1 MSISTKLFA
10 TQMLDQFKTIEDR
23 LQGLQTQ
30 VATGSRIPK
39 SSAQPIDAVALSARN
54 ELDTRLS
61 QYQKNLSK
69 VNDRLGLADTTLETA
84 INGAIRAKEL
94 FVASNTDTV
103 TQSERLAARQEIL
116 GIRETLLGLANA
128 TDSAGDSLFGGF
140 STEADPFR
148 EQIDGTVLYRG
159 DGGEHT
165 LGVSERVKLPTSLN
179 GGRVFMQIG
188 AGDERKSAFDVLNG
202 LSNALL
208 TSTDF
213 VQKHQVGVAE
223 GLDFKV
229 NASREPQTWSF
240 TLEGPNGPE
249 KISATVNSDS
259 MTPLV
264 DAINSSTTGL
274 AATVSDTGVISLSG
288 LGSTEL
294 IKISNVSIEG
304 YSLAEAKPSQYI
316 EVYDKGT
323 TTISVKIS
331 DETQGLSLQSAN
343 IEDLVTQ
350 LAISRTTA
358 GARMKN
364 AESQEAVLT
373 SRSLAVK
380 TEIGKLRDADIE
392 ALITELQTLLV
403 TRDAAR
409 QTYMKVNTQSL
420 FDFLR

>member
-69 VNDRLGLADTTLETA
+69 VNDRLSLADTTLETA

-103 TQSERLAARQEIL
+103 SQSERLAARQEIL

-294 IKISNVSIEG
+294 IKISNVTIEG

>member
-294 IKISNVSIEG
+294 IKISNVAIEG

>member
-103 TQSERLAARQEIL
+103 SQSERLAARQEIL

-294 IKISNVSIEG
+294 IKISNVTIEG

>member
-165 LGVSERVKLPTSLN
+165 LGVSEKIKLPTSLN

-373 SRSLAVK
+373 SRSIAVK

>member
-165 LGVSERVKLPTSLN
+165 LGVSEKVKLPTSLN

-294 IKISNVSIEG
+294 IKISNVTIEG

>member
-249 KISATVNSDS
+249 NISATVNSDS

-294 IKISNVSIEG
+294 IKISNVTIEG

>member
-103 TQSERLAARQEIL
+103 SQSERLAARQEIL

-294 IKISNVSIEG
+294 IKISNVAIEG

>member
-54 ELDTRLS
+54 EFDTRLS

-69 VNDRLGLADTTLETA
+69 VNDRLSLADTTLETA

-103 TQSERLAARQEIL
+103 SQSERLAARQEIL

-165 LGVSERVKLPTSLN
+165 LGVSEKVKLPTSLN

-294 IKISNVSIEG
+294 IKISNVTIEG

-343 IEDLVTQ
+343 IEDLVNQ

>member
-188 AGDERKSAFDVLNG
+188 AGDERKRAFDVLNG

-373 SRSLAVK
+373 SRSIAVK

>member
-103 TQSERLAARQEIL
+103 SQSERLAARQEIL

-294 IKISNVSIEG
+294 IKISNVTIEG

-323 TTISVKIS
+323 TTISLKIS

>member
-264 DAINSSTTGL
+264 AAINSSTTGL

-294 IKISNVSIEG
+294 IKISNVAIEG

>member
-54 ELDTRLS
+54 EFDTRLS

-69 VNDRLGLADTTLETA
+69 VNDRLSLADTTLETA

-165 LGVSERVKLPTSLN
+165 LGVSEKVKLPTSLN

-294 IKISNVSIEG
+294 IKISNVTIEG
-304 YSLAEAKPSQYI
+304 YSLAEAEPSQYI

-343 IEDLVTQ
+343 IEDLVNQ